1 MFKQQSF
8 LLEAL
13 ASLETRYL
21 FLPLSSLNGRDNL
34 NPHLD
39 WHQKAFQIAIPPLT
53 LPNCKK
59 KKKKKKKQIETFLK
73 LTFFII
79 Y

>member
-21 FLPLSSLNGRDNL
+21 FLPLSSLNGRDTYKSSFGL
-34 NPHLD
+34 TSKGLSDCYPSLD
-39 WHQKAFQIAIPPLT
+39 ST
-53 LPNCKK
+53 
-59 KKKKKKKQIETFLK
+59 
-73 LTFFII
+73 
-79 Y
+79 